1 MKEKILIVLLALLF
15 VASIAVGVTLI
26 TGGTF
31 NKEHLRFLS
40 GREGYGVVN
49 LYGAIKSAQSSGL
62 LGTPREAD
70 AVVARLQ
77 AMGRNPLVKAVVLR
91 VNSPGGSVAASQEIY
106 EEVRRL
112 ATDKRVPV
120 VVSIS
125 DLGASGGYYVS
136 CGATKIFAN
145 PGSLVGSV
153 GVISIFPNIQ
163 GLLSDKLGVK
173 ATVLTSGKWKDAGS
187 PLREM
192 TGEERDRFQKQ
203 IAGVYDQFFEVVKK
217 ARLGLIRDRL
227 RDSGLQAEE
236 AEKKALE
243 QLQTLAQGQIYTGED
258 ACIQGLIDQLGNFH
272 DAVVEAKRLGGL
284 PPDAPMIGSPSG
296 VGLGELISPLAGA
309 ARDGGLMEAADSL
322 TTSRIEYLYLPGG
335 LLK

>member
-31 NKEHLRFLS
+31 NKEQLRFLS

-258 ACIQGLIDQLGNFH
+258 AYIQGLIDQLGNFH